1 MTNGCFQPFTADTQM
16 LEDHAN
22 LAAECPD
29 IGRGWTICRVA
40 ERELPICEAH
50 GARVE

>member
-1 MTNGCFQPFTADTQM
+1 M

-29 IGRGWTICRVA
+29 IGRGWKICRVA

-50 GARVE
+50 GARVG